1 MTKMTLNEFKL
12 SLSQTSPP
20 QGVSPLLQAL
30 WYEAKGDWGTAHQLA
45 QDVSSPQGAWVHGY
59 LHLREGDR
67 SNASYWYHHANH
79 SMPVAS
85 LEEEW
90 ETIVKELLQFV

>member
-1 MTKMTLNEFKL
+1 MTKMTVSEFKFSLAQASPPKGL
-12 SLSQTSPP
+12 SL
-20 QGVSPLLQAL
+20 LLQAL
-30 WYEAKGDWGTAHQLA
+30 WHDANGDWGTAHQIA
-45 QDVSSPQGAWVHGY
+45 QEVNSPQGARVHGY

-79 SMPVAS
+79 SMPITS

-90 ETIVKELLQFV
+90 ETIVEELLQP